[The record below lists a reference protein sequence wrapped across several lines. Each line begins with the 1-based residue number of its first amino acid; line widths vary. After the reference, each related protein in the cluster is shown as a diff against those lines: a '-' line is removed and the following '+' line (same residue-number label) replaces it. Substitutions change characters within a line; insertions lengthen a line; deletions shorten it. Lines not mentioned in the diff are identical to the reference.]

1 MNNDLPLK
9 PVADEAASP
18 PSTPAP
24 AWLAFVAAWLGLLT
38 LIASIVLLLLPG
50 SHDPRAELEH
60 AKPYSAADRFFP
72 VPVYMS
78 VVTLF
83 IAIVVLRQMRHEPRP
98 LADGLVAQRVQA
110 WAGIILSLIAI
121 GIFYA
126 VAAHRVGPR

>member
-1 MNNDLPLK
+1 MNHDLPLK
-9 PVADEAASP
+9 PVADEEALP
-18 PSTPAP
+18 PSIPAP
-24 AWLAFVAAWLGLLT
+24 AWLAFAAAWLGLLT

-50 SHDPRAELEH
+50 SHNPRAELEH

-83 IAIVVLRQMRHEPRP
+83 IAIIVLRQMRHEPRP
-98 LADGLVAQRVQA
+98 LADALVAQRVQA

-121 GIFYA
+121 AIFYV